1 MCTIFEEMKETMIN
15 DEIYLSLDIEADGR
29 VPGISSMLSF
39 GLAAYDID
47 KNYLG
52 SFERNLELL
61 PNAKPHPETD
71 KFWEDNQEAYDLTRV
86 NMVAPYNAMLDCS
99 KWIND
104 IRKTFGGKPTVVGYP
119 ATFDYMFY
127 NWYMCAFLGNNA
139 MGFGAMDVK
148 SYAMAMLKKTFR
160 NTTKRAMP
168 REWFDAFPHT
178 HIALDDAIEQG
189 ALTINMIRSN
199 LGLPRIVGIK
209 TSPKFI
215 KG

>member
-1 MCTIFEEMKETMIN
+1 MFTIFERMKNMNYE
-15 DEIYLSLDIEADGR
+15 EIYLSLDIEADGR

-39 GLAAYDID
+39 GLAAYDMD

-61 PNAKPHPETD
+61 PNAKPHPETE
-71 KFWEDNQEAYDLTRV
+71 KFWEDNQEAYDITRI
-86 NMVAPYNAMLDCS
+86 NMVKPYDAMMDCS

-104 IRKTFGGKPTVVGYP
+104 IRQTFKGKPTVVGYP

-139 MGFGAMDVK
+139 MGFGALDVK

-168 REWFDAFPHT
+168 REWFDSFPHT
-178 HIALDDAIEQG
+178 HVALDDAIEQG
-189 ALTINMIRSN
+189 ALAVNMFRSN

-209 TSPKFI
+209 KSQRFI
-215 KG
+215 VG

>member
-1 MCTIFEEMKETMIN
+1 MN
-15 DEIYLSLDIEADGR
+15 YDEIYLSLDIEADGR

-39 GLAAYDID
+39 GIAAYDIN

-52 SFERNLELL
+52 SFERNLDLL

-71 KFWEDNQEAYDLTRV
+71 KFWADNPEAYKITRV
-86 NMVAPYNAMLDCS
+86 NPVAPYNAMTDCA

-104 IRKTFGGKPTVVGYP
+104 IKKTFGKTVTVVGYP

-127 NWYMCAFLGNNA
+127 NWYMVAFLGQNT

-168 REWFDAFPHT
+168 RHWFDNFPHS
-178 HIALDDAIEQG
+178 HVALEDAKEQG
-189 ALTINMIRSN
+189 ALCMNMIRDN
-199 LGLPRIVGIK
+199 LGLPRIVGINYHGK
-209 TSPKFI
+209 AIHDVNPGTKP
-215 KG
+215 